1 MEAFLA
7 MNAGC
12 RSGIHTTR
20 KRILLKTSLAV
31 QALEVVLGASRGL
44 ELGTYGNSFHHEF
57 SHNSTVIAGLL
68 GSCSHFAK
76 QEFVKD
82 KFTIALVLLR

>member
-1 MEAFLA
+1 MEALLE

-12 RSGIHTTR
+12 GSGIHTTR
-20 KRILLKTSLAV
+20 KGNLLKTNLAV

-44 ELGTYGNSFHHEF
+44 ELGTCGDSSHHEF
-57 SHNSTVIAGLL
+57 SHDSTVIAGLL

-76 QEFVKD
+76 QEFVKN
-82 KFTIALVLLR
+82 KFAIALVLL